1 MAKNTSISLG
11 DHFEGFISRQ
21 IESGRYGSA
30 SEVVRASLRLLEEH
44 EQRIGTVRQALID
57 GENSGDAGELD
68 MKDIKR
74 KARRRVKRL
83 DARNPQTRAR

>member
-44 EQRIGTVRQALID
+44 EQRINAVRQALID
-57 GENSGDAGELD
+57 GENSGDAGQLN

-74 KARRRVKRL
+74 KARRRVR
-83 DARNPQTRAR
+83 TS